1 MGGWQAGL
9 ANAQSARDFAMKKT
23 DEVALNEK
31 EISKTY
37 TQALRLIS
45 LSSVFSDQTRQ
56 YMADAVRE
64 FYGMLD
70 AQMEAK
76 RNAPKTAQSL
86 SAETARAKVA

>member
-1 MGGWQAGL
+1 
-9 ANAQSARDFAMKKT
+9 MKKT
-23 DEVALNEK
+23 TDVALNEN

-37 TQALRLIS
+37 TQVLRFIS
-45 LSSVFSDQTRQ
+45 LSRGTISDQTRQ
-56 YMADAVRE
+56 YMADAVGE

-76 RNAPKTAQSL
+76 RNALKTGKQSI